1 MSATGFTGIV
11 VIVLFLGLMIFFS
24 IINKEPKQKNIRPI
38 QAYNKINQEINVA
51 VEDGTQLHISLG
63 RGGITGP
70 ESASALAGLS
80 ILKQVIEKSSVCD
93 YPPVASTGNAV
104 ISILAQDTIQGTSK
118 AISIADKGDTL
129 PNEEILS
136 QEFDVSRG
144 VLREATKVL
153 VKKGLIRLKPKIG
166 TQIQPKRQWNLFDPD
181 VLVWKFEAG
190 DKMEFLEN
198 IIEVRRIIES
208 EAAKLA
214 AERAGEEEV
223 SLIRSSY
230 DKMVRFL
237 DDKDGY
243 SYEEYNKL
251 DIKFHTSIL
260 EACRNELFS
269 QIGYT
274 IRQALLTARQSDK
287 KGIRAQK
294 EILPLHLDI
303 VNAIENHKPEAA
315 YGATQALVC
324 EIWKEIKQKISR

>member
-1 MSATGFTGIV
+1 MINKNKRYKLYEFV
-11 VIVLFLGLMIFFS
+11 VEDLGLK
-24 IINKEPKQKNIRPI
+24 IIK
-38 QAYNKINQEINVA
+38 
-51 VEDGTQLHISLG
+51 G
-63 RGGITGP
+63 
-70 ESASALAGLS
+70 
-80 ILKQVIEKSSVCD
+80 D
-93 YPPVASTGNAV
+93 YKP
-104 ISILAQDTIQGTSK
+104 
-118 AISIADKGDTL
+118 GDTL

-294 EILPLHLDI
+294 ETLPLHLDI

-315 YGATQALVC
+315 YCATQALVC

>member
-1 MSATGFTGIV
+1 MINKNKRYKLYEFV
-11 VIVLFLGLMIFFS
+11 VEDLGLK
-24 IINKEPKQKNIRPI
+24 IIKGEYKP
-38 QAYNKINQEINVA
+38 
-51 VEDGTQLHISLG
+51 
-63 RGGITGP
+63 
-70 ESASALAGLS
+70 
-80 ILKQVIEKSSVCD
+80 
-93 YPPVASTGNAV
+93 
-104 ISILAQDTIQGTSK
+104 
-118 AISIADKGDTL
+118 GDTL
-129 PNEEILS
+129 PNEEMLS
-136 QEFDVSRG
+136 RELDVSRG

-166 TQIQPKRQWNLFDPD
+166 TQIQPQRQWNLFDPD

-190 DKMEFLEN
+190 DKMKFLEN

-243 SYEEYNKL
+243 SYEEYSKL

-274 IRQALLTARQSDK
+274 IRQALITARQSDK
-287 KGIRAQK
+287 KDIKAQK
-294 EILPLHLDI
+294 ETLPLHLDI
-303 VNAIENHKPEAA
+303 VNAIENHKPEEA
-315 YGATQALVC
+315 YSATQALVC
-324 EIWKEIKQKISR
+324 EIWKEIKGTISR